1 MSDDRRQNI
10 TIDKS
15 EISLAKAGIILVAIL
30 TAGWGIVSTIVIP
43 VSNLTLQVTQL
54 TTTVNTYIKNQ
65 SAAFTILQDQ
75 VTTNS
80 TDITIIKQKLNLP

>member
-1 MSDDRRQNI
+1 MSDDHRNV
-10 TIDKS
+10 TIDRS

-30 TAGWGIVSTIVIP
+30 TASWGVVSTIVIP

-54 TTTVNTYIKNQ
+54 TTTVSTYIKNQ
-65 SAAFTILQDQ
+65 TAAFTILQNQ